1 MKKIRILIADDH
13 PIVREGYKKI
23 LMSQPD
29 MDVTGEAGNGQEVL
43 DLIQKRDFDLILLD
57 ISMPGRSGLEI
68 LKELKSQKPH
78 LPVMILSIYPEE
90 QYAVRAFRDGASGY
104 LTKASTP
111 KELISA
117 IRKVSQG
124 GRYVTEALAEKL
136 TYFLHGDVDKA
147 PHEKLSDREYQVMLL
162 IASGKTVTQAAEE
175 LCLSVKTISTYRRHI
190 LEKMQFST
198 NAEITMY
205 AIHIEPGSRHGP
217 GKIAGTTRYGT
228 GGSAQADRRD
238 EALGDGLPLR
248 GGPLPE
254 PGTIVPCG
262 HLRAPEREI
271 PLRERAR
278 RPLLGLQPQRA
289 PRDGLHEPRSPR

>member
-23 LMSQPD
+23 LTSQPD
-29 MDVTGEAGNGQEVL
+29 MDVTGGAGNGQEVL
-43 DLIQKRDFDLILLD
+43 DLIQKKDFELILLD

-68 LKELKSQKPH
+68 LKELRSRKPH

-136 TYFLHGDVDKA
+136 TYFLHGDADKV

-162 IASGKTVTQAAEE
+162 IASGKTVTQIADE

-190 LEKMQFST
+190 LEKMQFTT

-205 AIHIEPGSRHGP
+205 AIQN
-217 GKIAGTTRYGT
+217 K
-228 GGSAQADRRD
+228 
-238 EALGDGLPLR
+238 
-248 GGPLPE
+248 
-254 PGTIVPCG
+254 
-262 HLRAPEREI
+262 
-271 PLRERAR
+271 
-278 RPLLGLQPQRA
+278 LLG
-289 PRDGLHEPRSPR
+289 

>member
-23 LMSQPD
+23 LTSQPD

-43 DLIQKRDFDLILLD
+43 DLIQKKDFELILLD

-68 LKELKSQKPH
+68 LKELRSRKPH

-136 TYFLHGDVDKA
+136 TYFLHGDADKV

-162 IASGKTVTQAAEE
+162 IASE
-175 LCLSVKTISTYRRHI
+175 RR
-190 LEKMQFST
+190 
-198 NAEITMY
+198 
-205 AIHIEPGSRHGP
+205 
-217 GKIAGTTRYGT
+217 
-228 GGSAQADRRD
+228 
-238 EALGDGLPLR
+238 
-248 GGPLPE
+248 
-254 PGTIVPCG
+254 
-262 HLRAPEREI
+262 
-271 PLRERAR
+271 
-278 RPLLGLQPQRA
+278 
-289 PRDGLHEPRSPR
+289 

>member
-43 DLIQKRDFDLILLD
+43 DLIQKKDFELILLD

-117 IRKVSQG
+117 IRKVSLG

-136 TYFLHGDVDKA
+136 TYFLHGDAEKA

-162 IASGKTVTQAAEE
+162 IASGKTVTQIAEE

-205 AIHIEPGSRHGP
+205 AIQN
-217 GKIAGTTRYGT
+217 K
-228 GGSAQADRRD
+228 
-238 EALGDGLPLR
+238 
-248 GGPLPE
+248 
-254 PGTIVPCG
+254 
-262 HLRAPEREI
+262 
-271 PLRERAR
+271 
-278 RPLLGLQPQRA
+278 LLG
-289 PRDGLHEPRSPR
+289 

>member
-43 DLIQKRDFDLILLD
+43 DLIQKKDFDLILLD

-68 LKELKSQKPH
+68 LKELKGQKPH

-147 PHEKLSDREYQVMLL
+147 PHEKLSDREFQVMLL
-162 IASGKTVTQAAEE
+162 IASGKTVTLIAEE

-190 LEKMQFST
+190 LEKMQFTT

-205 AIHIEPGSRHGP
+205 AIQN
-217 GKIAGTTRYGT
+217 K
-228 GGSAQADRRD
+228 
-238 EALGDGLPLR
+238 
-248 GGPLPE
+248 
-254 PGTIVPCG
+254 
-262 HLRAPEREI
+262 
-271 PLRERAR
+271 
-278 RPLLGLQPQRA
+278 LLG
-289 PRDGLHEPRSPR
+289 

>member
-23 LMSQPD
+23 LTSQPD

-43 DLIQKRDFDLILLD
+43 DLIQKKDFELILLD

-68 LKELKSQKPH
+68 LKELRSRKPH

-124 GRYVTEALAEKL
+124 GRYVTEALADKL
-136 TYFLHGDVDKA
+136 TYFLHGDADKV

-162 IASGKTVTQAAEE
+162 IASGKTVTQIADE

-190 LEKMQFST
+190 LEKMQFTT

-205 AIHIEPGSRHGP
+205 AIQN
-217 GKIAGTTRYGT
+217 K
-228 GGSAQADRRD
+228 
-238 EALGDGLPLR
+238 
-248 GGPLPE
+248 
-254 PGTIVPCG
+254 
-262 HLRAPEREI
+262 
-271 PLRERAR
+271 
-278 RPLLGLQPQRA
+278 LLG
-289 PRDGLHEPRSPR
+289 

>member
-43 DLIQKRDFDLILLD
+43 DLIQKKDFELILLD

-136 TYFLHGDVDKA
+136 TYFLHGDAEKA

-162 IASGKTVTQAAEE
+162 IASGKTVTQIADE

-205 AIHIEPGSRHGP
+205 AIQN
-217 GKIAGTTRYGT
+217 K
-228 GGSAQADRRD
+228 
-238 EALGDGLPLR
+238 
-248 GGPLPE
+248 
-254 PGTIVPCG
+254 
-262 HLRAPEREI
+262 
-271 PLRERAR
+271 
-278 RPLLGLQPQRA
+278 LLG
-289 PRDGLHEPRSPR
+289 

>member
-43 DLIQKRDFDLILLD
+43 DLIQKKDFDLILLD

-136 TYFLHGDVDKA
+136 TYFLGDADKA

-205 AIHIEPGSRHGP
+205 AIQN
-217 GKIAGTTRYGT
+217 K
-228 GGSAQADRRD
+228 
-238 EALGDGLPLR
+238 
-248 GGPLPE
+248 
-254 PGTIVPCG
+254 
-262 HLRAPEREI
+262 
-271 PLRERAR
+271 
-278 RPLLGLQPQRA
+278 LLG
-289 PRDGLHEPRSPR
+289 

>member
-23 LMSQPD
+23 LTSQPD

-43 DLIQKRDFDLILLD
+43 DLIQKKDFDLILLD

-68 LKELKSQKPH
+68 LKELKGRKPH

-111 KELISA
+111 KELIAA

-136 TYFLHGDVDKA
+136 TYFLHGDVEKV

-162 IASGKTVTQAAEE
+162 IASGKTVTQIAEE

-205 AIHIEPGSRHGP
+205 AIQN
-217 GKIAGTTRYGT
+217 K
-228 GGSAQADRRD
+228 
-238 EALGDGLPLR
+238 
-248 GGPLPE
+248 
-254 PGTIVPCG
+254 
-262 HLRAPEREI
+262 
-271 PLRERAR
+271 
-278 RPLLGLQPQRA
+278 LLG
-289 PRDGLHEPRSPR
+289 